1 MFGQFLNR
9 VEERRHKMSLQT
21 TLKATS
27 TIKNASN
34 KSGRFVYLASNV
46 VFLSPLVL
54 FVRASRKAKAAAVAE
69 EKDQKAEDEKEIDNG
84 LVLLLRS
91 IFRHYAKTMNFAYQG
106 LSLGPA
112 CLQVH

>member
-1 MFGQFLNR
+1 M
-9 VEERRHKMSLQT
+9 LQT
-21 TLKATS
+21 SLEGLYILHQTW
-27 TIKNASN
+27 
-34 KSGRFVYLASNV
+34 
-46 VFLSPLVL
+46 SPLVL

-91 IFRHYAKTMNFAYQG
+91 IFQHYAKKHINFAFQG